1 MNPITI
7 LRDAWHFFR
16 SHLLALALLCMPLLA
31 LKSLTHLAMVQW
43 LGDDSSAAYDIL
55 VGLMFSPLY
64 GAALILYVAS
74 RSAGA
79 SPGLLDLL
87 ARALQ
92 LWPVYA
98 LLTALSA
105 ILIMCGLALFILPG
119 VWIML
124 RISFAEYLL
133 VLRGMPPL
141 EALRESFRLTAGHA
155 WQILA
160 CMACVVLPVWT
171 VTAWIF
177 HPEGGLD
184 PTSPGTLPLQVLIG
198 FAQLFMTVVLFRFFM
213 LVEVRDQSPSA
224 S

>member
-1 MNPITI
+1 MKPMSI
-7 LRDAWHFFR
+7 LRDAWYFFR
-16 SHLLALALLCMPLLA
+16 SHLFALALLCMPLLA
-31 LKSLTHLAMVQW
+31 LKSLTHLALISW
-43 LGDDSSAAYDIL
+43 LGDANSAAYDIL

-64 GAALILYVAS
+64 GAALILYLGS
-74 RSAGA
+74 RSVGA
-79 SPGLLDLL
+79 SPGTLDLL

-105 ILIMCGLALFILPG
+105 ILIMCGLTLLIVPG
-119 VWIML
+119 IWIML

-133 VLRGMPPL
+133 VLRGMPPV
-141 EALRESFRLTAGHA
+141 EALRESYRLSAGHT

-160 CMACVVLPVWT
+160 CMACVVVPIWT

-184 PTSPGTLPLQVLIG
+184 PASPSTLPLQVLIG

-213 LVEVRDQSPSA
+213 LVETADQTPSA
-224 S
+224 P